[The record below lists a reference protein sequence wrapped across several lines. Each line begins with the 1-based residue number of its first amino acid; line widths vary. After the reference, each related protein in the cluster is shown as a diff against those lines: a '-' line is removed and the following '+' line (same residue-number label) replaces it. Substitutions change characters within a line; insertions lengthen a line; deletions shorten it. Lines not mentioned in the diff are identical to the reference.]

1 MATQT
6 EDRPAVVWL
15 GNSAPIAPYDGA
27 EAVTHKDGEAP
38 YFEGNITENAH
49 EIIAV
54 RTDDGERDRAVV
66 AVRDFRDIPPSI
78 TMVARPAADVENH
91 LYATKAVFGM
101 HSAAAPMWVASDN
114 YAVAQAIA
122 AEFGC
127 PILPADMGALAMEQ
141 REQWDRIAD
150 QIEGP
155 TALLLNGG
163 RDALFDQH
171 FTTGAQPAAFNYI
184 GLTANS
190 TAPAATDTTLTG
202 QITTAGGGLIAA
214 QATYAHTAGTATATL
229 SKTFTANGSD
239 TLPVTIAKVGVR
251 NASGTSGVL
260 GTATLLS
267 STATLSASGDALTV
281 TCTFTLTPS

>member
-1 MATQT
+1 MATKT
-6 EDRPAVVWL
+6 EDRAATIWL

-27 EAVTHKDGEAP
+27 EAVTHRDGEAP
-38 YFEGNITENAH
+38 YYEGNITESAH
-49 EIIAV
+49 EQIAV
-54 RTDDGERDRAVV
+54 RTAEGERDRVV
-66 AVRDFRDIPPSI
+66 AAVRDFRQVGPTI
-78 TMVARPAADVENH
+78 TTVARPASTVENH
-91 LYATKAVFGM
+91 LYATKAVFGL

-114 YAVAQAIA
+114 YEVAQAISE
-122 AEFGC
+122 EFGC
-127 PILPADMGALAMEQ
+127 PILPADLGALAAEQ

-202 QITTAGGGLIAA
+202 QITTAGGGLVAA

-251 NASGTSGVL
+251 NASGTGGTL
-260 GTATLLS
+260 GTETLLS

-281 TCTFTLTPS
+281 TMTFTNNPS